1 MFVPARTSVLIVLTL
16 WLLPWAESAGSG
28 PVESEGDVAV
38 TRLIAQWMAIGD
50 DDLQAFYAARAM
62 RPAWRDANVVAA
74 LAAAIATLD
83 DDGLVP
89 GDYHPETLLGAYHDA
104 HAAQPRAD
112 ALARFDIELSRLLI
126 TVLHHLASGKVDP
139 AAIDPGWDLPRTAP
153 LLDFA
158 VVSQAV
164 DARQFETV
172 FATARP
178 GHALYAGLR
187 TGLARYRD
195 LERRGGWGTL
205 PARRTA
211 LHPGDR
217 HADVPLLRARLALV
231 EDVAEPPPDTCADP
245 AAATPM
251 PDPNCYDDG
260 LAAAVRR
267 FQRHHLL
274 KADGV
279 VGANTRAA
287 LNVPVAARIDQI
299 RINLERARWLLSGL
313 PESFVL
319 VDVPGYQLSYFR
331 PGGDIWRARIVVGR
345 PTRPTPTLRSAITHL
360 TFNPTWTVPPTILRE
375 DVLPKV
381 RKDAGYLAQENIAV
395 LDASGARLDPRGIDW
410 SRPGNLILRQAAG
423 PHNAL
428 GRVAIRFPNTH
439 TVYLHDTPA
448 QELFE
453 FDRRALSSGCVR
465 VEHALEF
472 VRLLLD
478 DETRWNADA
487 IAAVVA
493 AGSTREVDLARRV
506 PLILYYWTV
515 QTDADGALSFRPD
528 LYRRDAALLAALE
541 RPPGQR

>member
-1 MFVPARTSVLIVLTL
+1 MSVHARASVLIALSL
-16 WLLPWAESAGSG
+16 WLSWAAHAAGSG
-28 PVESEGDVAV
+28 PVAADGDAAIAA
-38 TRLIAQWMAIGD
+38 LIARAVSARD
-50 DDLQAFYAARAM
+50 ADVQAFYAARAM
-62 RPAWRDANVVAA
+62 RPAWGDDRTVAA
-74 LAAAIATLD
+74 LVAAIATLD
-83 DDGLVP
+83 GDGLVP
-89 GDYHPETLLGAYHDA
+89 GDYRPRTLLGAYRNA
-104 HAAQPRAD
+104 HAATPRAE
-112 ALARFDIELSRLLI
+112 ALAQFDVQLSGLLI
-126 TVLHHLASGKVDP
+126 TVLHHLAFGKVDP
-139 AAIDPGWDLPRTAP
+139 AGIDPDWELPRAAP
-153 LLDFA
+153 PLDFA
-158 VVSQAV
+158 AVSQAV
-164 DARQFETV
+164 DARQFETA
-172 FATARP
+172 FAVARP

-187 TGLARYRD
+187 AGLARYRD
-195 LERRGGWGTL
+195 LERRGGWQAL
-205 PARRTA
+205 PRQSAT

-217 HADVPLLRARLALV
+217 HDDVPLLRARLALV
-231 EDVAEPPPDTCADP
+231 EDLAEPSPDTCADP

-251 PDPNCYDDG
+251 PDPDCYDDA
-260 LAAAVRR
+260 LAAAVRS
-267 FQRHHLL
+267 FQRSHLL

-287 LNVPVAARIDQI
+287 LNVPVAARINQI
-299 RINLERARWLLSGL
+299 RINLERARWLLPGL

-410 SRPGNLILRQAAG
+410 SRPGNLILRQDAG

-453 FDRRALSSGCVR
+453 RDQRALSSGCVR

-493 AGSTREVDLARRV
+493 EGSTREVDLARRV

-528 LYRRDAALLAALE
+528 LYQRDAALLAALD
-541 RPPGQR
+541 RSPGKP

>member
-1 MFVPARTSVLIVLTL
+1 MSVHARVSVLIALSL
-16 WLLPWAESAGSG
+16 WLPWAAHAAGSG
-28 PVESEGDVAV
+28 PVAADGDAAIAA
-38 TRLIAQWMAIGD
+38 LIARAVSARD
-50 DDLQAFYAARAM
+50 ADVQAFYAARAM
-62 RPAWRDANVVAA
+62 RPAWGDDRTVAA

-83 DDGLVP
+83 GDGLVP
-89 GDYHPETLLGAYHDA
+89 GDYRPRTLLGAYRNA
-104 HAAQPRAD
+104 HAAAPRAE
-112 ALARFDIELSRLLI
+112 ALAQFDVQLSRLLI
-126 TVLHHLASGKVDP
+126 TVLHHLAFGKVDP
-139 AAIDPGWDLPRTAP
+139 AAIDPDWDLPRAAP
-153 LLDFA
+153 PLDFA

-164 DARQFETV
+164 DARQFETA
-172 FATARP
+172 FAVARP
-178 GHALYAGLR
+178 THALYAGLR
-187 TGLARYRD
+187 AGLARYRD
-195 LERRGGWGTL
+195 LERRGGWREL
-205 PARRTA
+205 PRQRTA

-231 EDVAEPPPDTCADP
+231 EDFAEPSPDTCADP

-251 PDPNCYDDG
+251 PDPSCYDDG
-260 LAAAVRR
+260 LVAAVRR

-287 LNVPVAARIDQI
+287 LDVPVAARINQI
-299 RINLERARWLLSGL
+299 RINLERARWLLPGL

-375 DVLPKV
+375 DVLPEV

-410 SRPGNLILRQAAG
+410 SRPGNLILRQTAG

-453 FDRRALSSGCVR
+453 RDQRALSSGCVR

-472 VRLLLD
+472 IRLLLD

-493 AGSTREVDLARRV
+493 EGSTREVDLARRV

-528 LYRRDAALLAALE
+528 LYRRDAAVLAALD
-541 RPPGQR
+541 RP

>member
-1 MFVPARTSVLIVLTL
+1 MSVHARVSVLIALSL
-16 WLLPWAESAGSG
+16 WLPWAANAAGSG
-28 PVESEGDVAV
+28 PVAAEGDSAIAA
-38 TRLIAQWMAIGD
+38 LIARAVSTSD
-50 DDLQAFYAARAM
+50 ADLQAFYAARAM
-62 RPAWRDANVVAA
+62 RPAWGDDQTVAA

-83 DDGLVP
+83 GDGLVP
-89 GDYHPETLLGAYHDA
+89 SDYRPQTLLGAYRNA
-104 HAAQPRAD
+104 HAAVPRAE
-112 ALARFDIELSRLLI
+112 ALAQFDVQLSRLLI

-139 AAIDPGWDLPRTAP
+139 AAIDPDWDLPRAAP
-153 LLDFA
+153 PLDFA

-164 DARQFETV
+164 DARQFETA

-187 TGLARYRD
+187 AGLARYRD
-195 LERRGGWGTL
+195 LARRGGWPAL
-205 PARRTA
+205 PRQSAA

-251 PDPNCYDDG
+251 PDPDCYDDG

-299 RINLERARWLLSGL
+299 RINLERARWLLPGL

-319 VDVPGYQLSYFR
+319 VDVPGYQLGYFR

-345 PTRPTPTLRSAITHL
+345 RTRPTPTLRSAITHL

-381 RKDAGYLAQENIAV
+381 RKDAGYLAHENIAV
-395 LDASGARLDPRGIDW
+395 LDASGARLDPHGIDW

-493 AGSTREVDLARRV
+493 EGSTREVNLARRV

-528 LYRRDAALLAALE
+528 LYRRDAAVLAALE